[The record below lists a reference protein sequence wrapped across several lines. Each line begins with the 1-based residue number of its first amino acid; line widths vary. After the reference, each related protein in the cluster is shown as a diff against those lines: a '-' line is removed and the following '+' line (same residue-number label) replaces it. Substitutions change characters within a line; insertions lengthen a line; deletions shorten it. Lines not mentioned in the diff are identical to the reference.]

1 MWCEHGMVLLSYYR
15 PDFGFCDDF
24 LSETSVPPRK
34 KDSNAAEIKT
44 LKKTA
49 AKKTINQKL
58 PTKKKK
64 SVKKPPKKSSANI
77 MGWKQGVP
85 KEKPKGRVY
94 DGPLRVNPK
103 AKKSDLIIF
112 GTGGVPHSATP
123 QSHPSAIRR
132 LAELG
137 LGVYEMEFVHGVR
150 IRPETC
156 EEVNAAQADT
166 GIRVTAHGPYY
177 INLYS
182 MEEEKL
188 EASRV
193 RVLDTARA
201 LEACGGD
208 GACFH
213 PGFYQKR
220 DPVEVHTFMTK
231 QIGELADILEKEG
244 CPIRLDPETTGK
256 GSQFGSLDELCEMG
270 NILSEKNISITID
283 FAHIHARSGGA
294 NNTYDEFAAQLDSVK
309 SKLGPE
315 ALSSLHIHL
324 SGIAYTEKGEAHHL
338 ELDESDMNYPDLFR
352 ALIDFGVSGRV
363 ICESPALEYDALIM
377 QKAYRKLNG
386 S

>member
-1 MWCEHGMVLLSYYR
+1 
-15 PDFGFCDDF
+15 
-24 LSETSVPPRK
+24 VPPRK
-34 KDSNAAEIKT
+34 KNANAAENKLAKQI
-44 LKKTA
+44 A
-49 AKKTINQKL
+49 AKKITDQKS
-58 PTKKKK
+58 PVKKKK
-64 SVKKPPKKSSANI
+64 SAKKSAMKPSTNI
-77 MGWKQGVP
+77 MGWKPGVP

-94 DGPLRVNPK
+94 DGPLCVNSK
-103 AKKSDLIIF
+103 TKKSDLIIF
-112 GTGGVPHSATP
+112 GTGGVPHSANP

-156 EEVNAAQADT
+156 EEVKAVQADT

-201 LEACGGD
+201 LEACCGD

-220 DPVEVHTFMTK
+220 DPVEVHAFMTK

-270 NILSEKNISITID
+270 DVLSEKNISITID
-283 FAHIHARSGGA
+283 FAHIHARSGGV
-294 NNTYDEFAAQLDSVK
+294 NNTYDEFAAQLEMIK
-309 SKLGPE
+309 NKLGSG
-315 ALSSLHIHL
+315 ALASMHIHL

-352 ALIDFGVSGRV
+352 ALIDFGASGRV
-363 ICESPALEYDALIM
+363 VCESPALEYDALIM
-377 QKAYRKLNG
+377 QKSYRKLNG